1 MKIITMHAA
10 KTNLSRFVEEA
21 RAGADIV
28 IARGKEPLVR
38 LVPVDQP
45 APKRKFGA
53 MRGQIDL
60 PASFFEPLPDAELDA
75 WDEGSGE

>member
-1 MKIITMHAA
+1 MKIVTMHVA

-38 LVPVDQP
+38 LVPVEQP
-45 APKRKFGA
+45 PIKRQFGA
-53 MRGQIDL
+53 MRGQFEV
-60 PASFFEPLPDAELDA
+60 PASFFEPLPEEELQA
-75 WDEGSGE
+75 LGT